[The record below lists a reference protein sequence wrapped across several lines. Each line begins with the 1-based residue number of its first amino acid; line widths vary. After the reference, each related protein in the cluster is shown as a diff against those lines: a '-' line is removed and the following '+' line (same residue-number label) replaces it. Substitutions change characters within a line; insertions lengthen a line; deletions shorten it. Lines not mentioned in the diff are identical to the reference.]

1 MIDLQP
7 RADRRVE
14 AALVRA
20 GAFAGL
26 AAALEAVH
34 VGGGAAHV
42 GEGAAEVRMGGDPP
56 GLADNGGRTAALH
69 GPALVHGDGAEV
81 ALAVAAAVGGQGEAD
96 GVERPHRAALPV
108 GRVQVAGEL
117 QVVDRVQFRDGQRQ
131 LRRVVD
137 EEARVLLLGERL
149 CGDRVAVVVEGAEHG
164 GEPFPVSGR
173 LREGWQHEGPG
184 RRFGGG
190 VAQAADRGR
199 RLARSHRPGQFDH
212 APLGHAVE
220 QVVGLGVEQD
230 RAPHPV
236 VPGVVV
242 GDAPQAGLDAAEHD
256 GRGLFAEAADQVRVG
271 DHRPVRPPVVAA
283 ARGVVVGL
291 AAQARGGAVGHHG
304 VDRAAGDP
312 PEQARLAQ
320 AGEVR
325 GRVHSRLGDDADA
338 EPLLDEHPADH
349 RHAHEGRVD
358 VGVAGDQDHVER
370 VPAAG
375 GHLRTGGGQEQGA
388 HGLESSSRAAAARP
402 ASQPVEKAAWRL

>member
-1 MIDLQP
+1 MIDPQP
-7 RADRRVE
+7 RADRGVE

-20 GAFAGL
+20 GPLGGL

-42 GEGAAEVRMGGDPP
+42 GEGAAELRVGGDPF
-56 GLADNGGRTAALH
+56 GLADNGGRAAALH
-69 GPALVHGDGAEV
+69 RAALVHGDGAEV
-81 ALAVAAAVGGQGEAD
+81 ALAVTAAVGGQGEAD
-96 GVERPHRAALPV
+96 GVERSHRAKFPV
-108 GRVQVAGEL
+108 ERVEVAGEV
-117 QVVDRVQFRDGQRQ
+117 QVVDRVQLRGGQRQ

-137 EEARVLLLGERL
+137 EKARVLPLGQGL
-149 CGDRVAVVVEGAEHG
+149 CGHRVAVGVEGAEHG
-164 GEPFPVSGR
+164 NEPFPVSGR

-256 GRGLFAEAADQVRVG
+256 GRGLFAAAADQVRVG
-271 DHRPVRPPVVAA
+271 DHRPVWPPVVAA

-291 AAQARGGAVGHHG
+291 AAQARGGAVGDHG
-304 VDRAAGDP
+304 VDGAAGDA

-325 GRVHSRLGDDADA
+325 GRVRVRLGDDADA
-338 EPLLDEHPADH
+338 EALLDEHPADH

-358 VGVAGDQDHVER
+358 VSIAGDQDHVER

-375 GHLRTGGGQEQGA
+375 GHFSTGGGQE
-388 HGLESSSRAAAARP
+388 
-402 ASQPVEKAAWRL
+402 